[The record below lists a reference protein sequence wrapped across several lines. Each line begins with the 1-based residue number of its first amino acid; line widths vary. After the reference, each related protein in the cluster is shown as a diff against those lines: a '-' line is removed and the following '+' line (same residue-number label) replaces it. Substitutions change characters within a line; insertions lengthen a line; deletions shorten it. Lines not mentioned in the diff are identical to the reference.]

1 MRNREFDYRASAR
14 EAELEAEVRAARD
27 GDVVAAR
34 SFMNRVYN
42 WMAVGLALTGVIAYG
57 ISEYMMANQ
66 PRLSASGEFTGG
78 SILWSPTAMLVL
90 ILLEFGLVI
99 WISAGINKMSAGMAS
114 GLFLLYAAING
125 VTLAPIFL
133 VYTQGSIA
141 TTFFACAGT
150 FLVTSIF
157 GYVTRMDL
165 SGLGGLCMLGLFG
178 IIIASLINFFTQS
191 EGLDII
197 ITYIGVFV
205 FIGLTAWDTQKLRQ
219 LGGITGPDSVT
230 LSKYVI
236 LGALTLYLD
245 FINLFLMLLRL
256 FGDRK

>member
-14 EAELEAEVRAARD
+14 KAELEAEVRAARD

-34 SFMNRVYN
+34 SFMNRIYN

-165 SGLGGLCMLGLFG
+165 SGLGGLCMMGLFG

>member
-1 MRNREFDYRASAR
+1 MRRDYNYHDSVR
-14 EAELEAEVRAARD
+14 EAELEAEARVARD

-57 ISEYMMANQ
+57 ISEYMMANK
-66 PRLSASGEFTGG
+66 PHLSASGELVGG
-78 SILWSPTAMLVL
+78 SILWSPMAMLVL

-99 WISAGINKMSAGMAS
+99 WISAGINKMSAGLAS

-133 VYTQGSIA
+133 IYTQGSIA

-165 SGLGGLCMLGLFG
+165 SGLGGLCMMGLFG

-191 EGLDII
+191 EGLAMI

>member
-1 MRNREFDYRASAR
+1 MRRDYNYHDSVR
-14 EAELEAEVRAARD
+14 EAELEAEARVARD

-57 ISEYMMANQ
+57 ISAYMMANK
-66 PRLSASGEFTGG
+66 PRLSDSGELVGG
-78 SILWSPTAMLVL
+78 SILWSSTAMLVL

-99 WISAGINKMSAGMAS
+99 WISAGINKMSAGLAS
-114 GLFLLYAAING
+114 GLFLLYAVING

-133 VYTQGSIA
+133 IYTQGSIA

-165 SGLGGLCMLGLFG
+165 SGLGGLCMMGLFG
-178 IIIASLINFFTQS
+178 IIIAFLINLFTQS
-191 EGLDII
+191 EGLDMI

>member
-14 EAELEAEVRAARD
+14 KAELEAEVRAARD

-99 WISAGINKMSAGMAS
+99 WISAGINKMSAGLAS

-191 EGLDII
+191 EGLDMI

>member
-1 MRNREFDYRASAR
+1 MRRDYNYHDSVR
-14 EAELEAEVRAARD
+14 EAELEAEARVARD

-57 ISEYMMANQ
+57 ISAYMMANK
-66 PRLSASGEFTGG
+66 PRLSDSGELVGG
-78 SILWSPTAMLVL
+78 SILWSSTAMLVL

-99 WISAGINKMSAGMAS
+99 WISAGINKMSAGLAS
-114 GLFLLYAAING
+114 GLFLLYAVING

-133 VYTQGSIA
+133 IYTQGSIA

-191 EGLDII
+191 EGLDMI

>member
-99 WISAGINKMSAGMAS
+99 WISAGINKMSAGLAS

-191 EGLDII
+191 EGLDMI
-197 ITYIGVFV
+197 ITYVGVFV

>member
-1 MRNREFDYRASAR
+1 MSDRNFDYRESAR
-14 EAELEAEVRAARD
+14 QAELEAQEREIRD
-27 GDVVAAR
+27 GDVIAAR

-57 ISEYMMANQ
+57 VYEYMMANK
-66 PRLSASGEFTGG
+66 PTVSSSGELVGG
-78 SILWSPTAMLVL
+78 SILWSSTAMLVL
-90 ILLEFGLVI
+90 VLVEFGLVI
-99 WISAGINKMSAGMAS
+99 WISAGINKMSAGLAS
-114 GLFLLYAAING
+114 VLFLAYAALNG

-133 VYTQGSIA
+133 VYTTGSIA

-165 SGLGGLCMLGLFG
+165 SGLGGICTMGLFG

-191 EGLDII
+191 EGLQMI
-197 ITYIGVFV
+197 ITYVGVFV

-219 LGGITGPDSVT
+219 IGGITGPDSVT

-245 FINLFLMLLRL
+245 FINLFLMLLRI

>member
-1 MRNREFDYRASAR
+1 MYEDNDSYVTQRAASALSTCL
-14 EAELEAEVRAARD
+14 ANVYWWMTFALLIS
-27 GDVVAAR
+27 GVAA
-34 SFMNRVYN
+34 
-42 WMAVGLALTGVIAYG
+42 WAVGT
-57 ISEYMMANQ
+57 SPE
-66 PRLSASGEFTGG
+66 LSRKLVT
-78 SILWSPTAMLVL
+78 SPGLCIVLFLVE
-90 ILLEFGLVI
+90 IGLVI
-99 WISAGINKMSAGMAS
+99 WISAGINKMSAGLAS

-133 VYTQGSIA
+133 AYTQGSIA

-191 EGLDII
+191 EGLAMIV
-197 ITYIGVFV
+197 TYIGVFV

>member
-1 MRNREFDYRASAR
+1 MRDRNFDYRASAR
-14 EAELEAEVRAARD
+14 EAELEAEARTVRD
-27 GDVVAAR
+27 GDVIAAR
-34 SFMNRVYN
+34 SFMNRIYN
-42 WMAVGLALTGVIAYG
+42 WMAVGLALTGGIAYG
-57 ISEYMMANQ
+57 VYEYMMANR
-66 PRLSASGEFTGG
+66 PHVNLAGELTGG

-133 VYTQGSIA
+133 IYTQGSIA

-165 SGLGGLCMLGLFG
+165 SGLGGLCMMGLFG

-191 EGLDII
+191 EGLAMI
-197 ITYIGVFV
+197 ITYVGVFV
-205 FIGLTAWDTQKLRQ
+205 FIGLTAWETQKLRQ

>member
-14 EAELEAEVRAARD
+14 KAELEAEVRAARD

-99 WISAGINKMSAGMAS
+99 WISAGINKMSAGLAS

-191 EGLDII
+191 EGLDMI
-197 ITYIGVFV
+197 ITYVGVFV

>member
-1 MRNREFDYRASAR
+1 MREDFDYRASAR
-14 EAELEAEVRAARD
+14 EAELEAEARAARD

>member
-1 MRNREFDYRASAR
+1 MREDFDYRASAR

-42 WMAVGLALTGVIAYG
+42 WMAVGLTLTGVIAYG

-99 WISAGINKMSAGMAS
+99 WISAGINKMSAGLAS

-165 SGLGGLCMLGLFG
+165 SGLGGLCMMGLFG

-191 EGLDII
+191 EGLAMI

>member
-99 WISAGINKMSAGMAS
+99 WISAGINKMSAGLAS

-150 FLVTSIF
+150 FLATSIF

-219 LGGITGPDSVT
+219 IGGITGPDSVT

>member
-1 MRNREFDYRASAR
+1 MREDFDYRASAR

-42 WMAVGLALTGVIAYG
+42 WMAVGLTLTGVIAYG

-66 PRLSASGEFTGG
+66 PRLSASGELVGG
-78 SILWSPTAMLVL
+78 SILWSSTAMLVL

-99 WISAGINKMSAGMAS
+99 WISAGINKMSAGLAS

-165 SGLGGLCMLGLFG
+165 SGLGGLCMMGLFG

-191 EGLDII
+191 EGLDMI
-197 ITYIGVFV
+197 ITYVGVFV

>member
-1 MRNREFDYRASAR
+1 MRKNYDYHESVRQAEM
-14 EAELEAEVRAARD
+14 EAEARIVRD

-34 SFMNRVYN
+34 SFMNRIYN
-42 WMAVGLALTGVIAYG
+42 WMAAGLALTGVIAYG
-57 ISEYMMANQ
+57 ISEYMMTARPYLN
-66 PRLSASGEFTGG
+66 SAGEAVGG
-78 SILWSPTAMLVL
+78 SVLWNPTVMLVL
-90 ILLEFGLVI
+90 VLLEFGLVI
-99 WISAGINKMSAGMAS
+99 WISAGINRMSAGLAS

-133 VYTQGSIA
+133 VYTQASIA
-141 TTFFACAGT
+141 TAFFACAGT

-165 SGLGGLCMLGLFG
+165 SGLGGLCMMGLWG
-178 IIIASLINFFTQS
+178 IIIATLVNIFMKS
-191 EGLDII
+191 EGLDMI
-197 ITYIGVFV
+197 ITYVGVFV
-205 FIGLTAWDTQKLRQ
+205 FIGLTAWDTRKLRQ
-219 LGGITGPDSVT
+219 IGGITGPDSVT
-230 LSKYVI
+230 LSKFVI

>member
-191 EGLDII
+191 EGLDMI
-197 ITYIGVFV
+197 ITYVGVFV

>member
-14 EAELEAEVRAARD
+14 KAELEAEVRAARD

-99 WISAGINKMSAGMAS
+99 WISAGINKMSAGLAS

-191 EGLDII
+191 EGLAMIV
-197 ITYIGVFV
+197 TYIGVFV

>member
-14 EAELEAEVRAARD
+14 KAELEAEVRAARD

-66 PRLSASGEFTGG
+66 PRLSTSGELVGG
-78 SILWSPTAMLVL
+78 SILWSPMAMLVL

-99 WISAGINKMSAGMAS
+99 WISAGINKMSAGLAS

-150 FLVTSIF
+150 FLATSIF

-165 SGLGGLCMLGLFG
+165 SGLGGLCMMGLFG

-191 EGLDII
+191 EGLAMI
-197 ITYIGVFV
+197 ITYVGVFV

>member
-99 WISAGINKMSAGMAS
+99 WISAGINKMSAGLAS

-191 EGLDII
+191 EGLDMI

>member
-99 WISAGINKMSAGMAS
+99 WISAGINKMSAGLAS

-191 EGLDII
+191 EGLDMI

-219 LGGITGPDSVT
+219 IGGITGPDSVT

>member
-1 MRNREFDYRASAR
+1 MRRDYNYHDSVR
-14 EAELEAEVRAARD
+14 EAELEAEARVARD

-66 PRLSASGEFTGG
+66 PRPSASGLVGG
-78 SILWSPTAMLVL
+78 SILWSPMAMLVL

-99 WISAGINKMSAGMAS
+99 WISAGINKMSAGLAS

-133 VYTQGSIA
+133 IYTHGSIA

-165 SGLGGLCMLGLFG
+165 SGLGGLCMMGLFG

-191 EGLDII
+191 EGLYMI

>member
-1 MRNREFDYRASAR
+1 MREDFDYRASAR
-14 EAELEAEVRAARD
+14 EAELEAEARAARD

-99 WISAGINKMSAGMAS
+99 WISAGINKMSAGLAS

-191 EGLDII
+191 EGLDMI
-197 ITYIGVFV
+197 ITYVGVFV

-219 LGGITGPDSVT
+219 LGGITGPDSVI

>member
-1 MRNREFDYRASAR
+1 MRRDYNYHDSVR
-14 EAELEAEVRAARD
+14 EAELEAEARVVRD

-34 SFMNRVYN
+34 SFMNRIYN

-57 ISEYMMANQ
+57 ISEYMMANR
-66 PRLSASGEFTGG
+66 PRLSSSGELVGG
-78 SILWSPTAMLVL
+78 SILWSPMAMLVL

-133 VYTQGSIA
+133 IYTHGSIA

-165 SGLGGLCMLGLFG
+165 SGLGGLCMMGLFG

-191 EGLDII
+191 EGLAMI

>member
-1 MRNREFDYRASAR
+1 MREEFDYRASAR
-14 EAELEAEVRAARD
+14 KAELEAEVRAARD

-34 SFMNRVYN
+34 SFMNRIYN

-165 SGLGGLCMLGLFG
+165 SGLGGLCMMGLFG